1 MSYHKD
7 KEVNSALIRLL
18 DALCE
23 WERNSGRRS
32 TLILIPH
39 CEDERL
45 VIAQDGKPFPES
57 DTTTYTAKMIFELA
71 LKDRDPLGRLFK

>member
-1 MSYHKD
+1 MSYHMD

-32 TLILIPH
+32 TLILMPH
-39 CEDERL
+39 LMDERMVL
-45 VIAQDGKPFPES
+45 AQDGKPLS
-57 DTTTYTAKMIFELA
+57 DDFSSVSKAEWILKLA
-71 LKDRDPLGRLFK
+71 IQERTE

>member
-1 MSYHKD
+1 MD

-32 TLILIPH
+32 HLFLIP
-39 CEDERL
+39 EQPDER
-45 VIAQDGKPFPES
+45 VVVAQDGKPVPENFNPVNLFEFAMRS
-57 DTTTYTAKMIFELA
+57 RNEAK
-71 LKDRDPLGRLFK
+71 

>member
-39 CEDERL
+39 CADERTVL
-45 VIAQDGKPFPES
+45 AQDGKPIPEDS
-57 DTTTYTAKMIFELA
+57 LYHQPAKILELA
-71 LKDRDPLGRLFK
+71 MRERNETE